1 VSQSLTWGGDCV
13 IHLLSKWSDRNLIFL
28 YFCCMC
34 VSVLLACVPVHH
46 MCITCALMETEAGAG
61 TPETGVK
68 NDVNHICVCWY

>member
-1 VSQSLTWGGDCV
+1 
-13 IHLLSKWSDRNLIFL
+13 
-28 YFCCMC
+28 MC

-68 NDVNHICVCWY
+68 NDTSHICVCWC